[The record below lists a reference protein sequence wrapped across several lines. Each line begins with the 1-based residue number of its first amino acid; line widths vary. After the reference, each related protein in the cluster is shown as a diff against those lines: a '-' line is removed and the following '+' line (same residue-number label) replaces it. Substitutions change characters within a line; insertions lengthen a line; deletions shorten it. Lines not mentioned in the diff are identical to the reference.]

1 MTRRL
6 LTAAL
11 IGLGIANV
19 LVFAA
24 WIFRD
29 GLQDAGVLPTPDQP
43 VRVTLPERPLPAI
56 DATAGNLPEEASET
70 DAETLADPPSAPPT
84 PDAPGPATPTG
95 PPTAAQAPTATAS
108 RSQTDDAAPPDPLR
122 VQAPAQDAAQEPD
135 ASTPAEKTAAA
146 QPPTET
152 KRCVLAGAF
161 ETRDLAVQ
169 AHTRL
174 AAESAT
180 ASVVVNAVAGD
191 PHYLVHV
198 APAGSRAEAEGI
210 GGTLR
215 AQGLDSYVIPSG
227 ERAHG
232 VSVGLFKSEQRAQA
246 QKARVTALGYDVRV
260 TVRNR
265 ERLVYRVRVT
275 DVAPAAL
282 ADLPQQPC
290 ADAPTDAAAPIAD
303 APAAQ

>member
-6 LTAAL
+6 LTGAL

-24 WIFRD
+24 WVFRD
-29 GLQDAGVLPTPDQP
+29 GLQDAGVLPTPDRP
-43 VRVTLPERPLPAI
+43 ARVTLPERPLPAI
-56 DATAGNLPEEASET
+56 GATTSDLPEEARET
-70 DAETLADPPSAPPT
+70 DAEAVADAQPAPQPPDTPDRATPADQQEAGPPPAATAPP
-84 PDAPGPATPTG
+84 
-95 PPTAAQAPTATAS
+95 
-108 RSQTDDAAPPDPLR
+108 QTDDAAPPAPTR
-122 VQAPAQDAAQEPD
+122 VQAPAQDAAPEPN
-135 ASTPAEKTAAA
+135 ANTPATPTAAA
-146 QPPTET
+146 QPRAET
-152 KRCVLAGAF
+152 TRCVLAGAF

-169 AHTRL
+169 AHGRL
-174 AAESAT
+174 AAESAN
-180 ASVVVNAVAGD
+180 ASVIVDSVAGD
-191 PHYLVHV
+191 PHYLVYV
-198 APAGSRAEAEGI
+198 APAGSRAEADGI
-210 GGTLR
+210 GRALR

-227 ERAHG
+227 ERARG

-246 QKARVTALGYDVRV
+246 QQARVTALGHDVRV

-282 ADLPQQPC
+282 VDLPQRPC
-290 ADAPTDAAAPIAD
+290 ADANAPIAD

>member
-6 LTAAL
+6 LTGAL

-24 WIFRD
+24 WFFRD
-29 GLQDAGVLPTPDQP
+29 GLQDAGVLPAPDRP
-43 VRVTLPERPLPAI
+43 ARVTLPERPLPAI
-56 DATAGNLPEEASET
+56 EATEGDLPEEARET
-70 DAETLADPPSAPPT
+70 DAEALADAQPAPQPPDT
-84 PDAPGPATPTG
+84 PDPATPADQ
-95 PPTAAQAPTATAS
+95 PEAAQPPAATAPP
-108 RSQTDDAAPPDPLR
+108 QTDDAAPPDPTP
-122 VQAPAQDAAQEPD
+122 VQAPAQDAPQEPD
-135 ASTPAEKTAAA
+135 ANTPAATTAAA
-146 QPPTET
+146 QPRTET
-152 KRCVLAGAF
+152 TRCVLVGAF

-169 AHTRL
+169 AHARL
-174 AAESAT
+174 AAESAN
-180 ASVVVNAVAGD
+180 ASVIVDSVADD
-191 PHYLVHV
+191 PHYLVYV
-198 APAGSRAEAEGI
+198 APAGSRAEADDI
-210 GGTLR
+210 GRALR

-227 ERAHG
+227 ERARG

-246 QKARVTALGYDVRV
+246 QQARVAGLGYDVRV

-265 ERLVYRVRVT
+265 ERLVYRVRVA

-290 ADAPTDAAAPIAD
+290 ADASADADAPIAD